1 MANRCYLYTT
11 DHLPG
16 SAAWQEK
23 KPLRGIAEWNDH
35 IPLTFQILLSGNPVA
50 VRSSIWDSPHPIAI
64 AGDAATGLRRL
75 MDYLQ
80 LLPPQA
86 EPLVADTKAF
96 FEDPENHKKHFVLE
110 IREIFDYAD
119 REMAEKNA
127 EIIAQIAAIGDELS
141 SLYLPEPATAEPFL
155 RRTLRRLLRL
165 PPPSPLEPYDE
176 IGLGLWSN
184 ILYYDFSPEQEQAPQ
199 TIMRAVAP
207 KFD

>member
-11 DHLPG
+11 EHLPG
-16 SAAWQEK
+16 SAAWLEK
-23 KPLRGIAEWNDH
+23 KDLRGMAEWNDD
-35 IPLTFQILLSGNPVA
+35 IPLAFQILLSGNPVA

-86 EPLVADTKAF
+86 EPLVADTKVF

-119 REMAEKNA
+119 REMADKNA
-127 EIIAQIAAIGDELS
+127 EIISQIATIGDDLS
-141 SLYLPEPATAEPFL
+141 ALYRPEPATAEPFL
-155 RRTLRRLLRL
+155 RRVIRRLLKL
-165 PPPSPLEPYDE
+165 PPPSPLEPYYE

-184 ILYYDFSPEQEQAPQ
+184 ILYYDFSPQQEQAPQ
-199 TIMRAVAP
+199 PIMRVI
-207 KFD
+207 D